1 MAIRCGTRVAAS
13 RAGRIPLRRWP
24 AGGGTLPCT
33 GRVFASIFPQRS
45 RMPTIKLRPTFR
57 SESRSRGF
65 ALIAILAGMLL
76 PLLAKAKPRRR
87 ASGA

>member
-1 MAIRCGTRVAAS
+1 
-13 RAGRIPLRRWP
+13 
-24 AGGGTLPCT
+24 
-33 GRVFASIFPQRS
+33 
-45 RMPTIKLRPTFR
+45 MPTIKLRPTFR